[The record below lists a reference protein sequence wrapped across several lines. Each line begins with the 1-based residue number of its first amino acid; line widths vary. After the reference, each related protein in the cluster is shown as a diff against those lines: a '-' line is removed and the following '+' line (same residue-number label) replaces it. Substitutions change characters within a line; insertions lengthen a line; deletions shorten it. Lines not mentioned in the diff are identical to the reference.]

1 MRILRKKHTGI
12 KSLKLCSCFIA
23 IILTWLVSG
32 CSWFDGNSNKDN
44 HEEVEQAQIV
54 TTAPSAVFLISA
66 VSGQAPFSVT
76 FTDNSQNG
84 SANITEW
91 QWDFGD
97 GGTSSVQN
105 PEHIYEVSGTYDIS
119 LTVNSADGSDSTT
132 MLAAITI
139 APADTQII
147 VTIVD
152 SRGVALEGVTA
163 TSETFTIA
171 SQSYNELKQLSI
183 TVRPSASQG
192 VFRLSK
198 EGYTDNLIYAGHTN
212 FSNTVPATLLK
223 RTPAIEFNGFLG
235 GEIIGID
242 GTSVTIPAESLIK
255 PDGSIVTGTVEL
267 YMTPVDISDPI
278 KSKAFPGSFYGLPDE
293 DQIPTGYDPQQ
304 QLFSY
309 GVVEYAFF
317 ADGEELQLREG
328 IQAELQLPLYTT
340 KNIFDE
346 DLVIGGIIPL
356 WILNETTGIWEQQ
369 GEGSIIANPV
379 AGSGFSL
386 KASTS
391 HFTWFNTDSWSLSST
406 GSVIPQGGGGSSV
419 NFENRGSCIMSIT
432 LVGAEIGEYLRFGL
446 NNFFGRPMSN
456 LSQYFEYDGTP
467 IMTNIPQG
475 TNIEA
480 SADQGRNSA
489 SKLIRCFEETGEA
502 ELILMESAPEFIDWN
517 LQAEPVFSRSSDSDL
532 YEILENEV
540 LIGGHF
546 VGDESVEVETTLLG
560 AEILSLPDSQL
571 FSAPFKPSDTSPT
584 QITATLSNESGTVE
598 KISSVDYVAS
608 HSPVLEYFYVQPT
621 DFSLEYFWKVKGAD
635 RASIYYLGED
645 ANNTNGDFYFN
656 IEDMEKGFFL
666 NDQLLGKTGFLRIEI
681 ENQYGVTVKIARL
694 AELICFSGSEHPN
707 CLL

>member
-1 MRILRKKHTGI
+1 MRTLRKKHPGI
-12 KSLKLCSCFIA
+12 KSLKLSTWSIT
-23 IILTWLVSG
+23 IILTLLLTG
-32 CSWFDGNSNKDN
+32 CPLLGGNSKNDDN
-44 HEEVEQAQIV
+44 EEVEQTQVV
-54 TTAPSAVFLISA
+54 TTAPSAVFSISA

-84 SANITEW
+84 SANITQW

-97 GGTSSVQN
+97 GGTSSIQN
-105 PEHIYEVSGTYDIS
+105 PDHIYEMAGTYDIS
-119 LTVNSADGSDSTT
+119 LTVNSADGHDSTT
-132 MLAAITI
+132 MLAAIAV
-139 APADTQII
+139 APADTEII
-147 VTIVD
+147 VTVVD
-152 SRGVALEGVTA
+152 SRGLALEGVTA

-183 TVRPSASQG
+183 TVRPSESQG

-198 EGYTDNLIYAGHTN
+198 AGYSDNLVYAEHTN
-212 FSNTVPATLLK
+212 FSNTVLATLLE
-223 RTPAIEFNGFLG
+223 RTPALEFNGFFG

-242 GTSVTIPAESLIK
+242 GASVTILPESLVK

-267 YMTPVDISDPI
+267 YITPVDTSDPI

-293 DQIPTGYDPQQ
+293 DQVPVGEDLQQ

-328 IQAELQLPLYTT
+328 MQAELQLPLYST

-346 DLVIGGIIPL
+346 DLVLGGIIPL
-356 WILNETTGIWEQQ
+356 WSLNETTGIWEQQ
-369 GEGSIIANPV
+369 GQGTIIANPI
-379 AGSGFSL
+379 AASGFSL

-406 GSVIPQGGGGSSV
+406 GSVRPPGGGGGG
-419 NFENRGSCIMSIT
+419 NFENRASCTMSIT
-432 LVGAEIGEYLRFGL
+432 LVGAEIGKYLRFGL
-446 NNFFGRPMSN
+446 NNFFGRPKSN

-467 IMTNIPQG
+467 IMTSIPQG

-480 SADQGRNSA
+480 SVDQGRNSA
-489 SKLIRCFEETGEA
+489 SKLIRCFEETGET
-502 ELILMESAPEFIDWN
+502 ELILMEVAPEFIDWH

-560 AEILSLPDSQL
+560 AEILSLPDNQF
-571 FSAPFKPSDTSPT
+571 FSAPFKSNDTSPT

-598 KISSVDYVAS
+598 KISTVDYVAS

-621 DFSLEYFWKVKGAD
+621 TDFSLKYFWQVKGAD
-635 RASIYYLGED
+635 KASISYLGED
-645 ANNTNGDFYFN
+645 ANNIVADFVFYIENMEEGSFKNG
-656 IEDMEKGFFL
+656 
-666 NDQLLGKTGFLRIEI
+666 QLFGKTGFLKIEI

-694 AELICFSGSEHPN
+694 AELICFSGSEQPN